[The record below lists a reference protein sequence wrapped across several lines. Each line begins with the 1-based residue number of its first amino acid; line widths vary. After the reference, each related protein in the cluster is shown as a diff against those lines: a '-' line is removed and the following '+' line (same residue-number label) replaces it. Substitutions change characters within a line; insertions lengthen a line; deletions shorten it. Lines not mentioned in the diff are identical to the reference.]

1 VPFPI
6 SQARKITRALHLPTR
21 FPVLEQQLFNALSLG
36 CVYALFALGFT
47 LVFGV
52 LGVVNLSQGAVF
64 MVGAYAA
71 LTAVTRLGFPLWAA
85 IAFAFAFAGV
95 VGMLIDRLVLKPLR
109 ARNAP
114 HLIPMIATIG
124 LAIAINSLAQG
135 LFGAEN
141 QRFPNEVLPQD
152 SMQIAGVSVTVLELG
167 IILVS
172 FVLMTVLM
180 LTLKKTQL
188 GRALRAIAES
198 PKAAR
203 LLGINVDGLFLLTS
217 FVAAGLGGIS
227 GVLIGL
233 YSNALFPLMGQP
245 MLHKGIAVIILGG
258 MGDIRGAMLAG
269 LFLGF
274 AEVLSVAYIGSDM
287 RDAVAFGL
295 LFLVLLVRPKG
306 LFGSVQE
313 RKV

>member
-1 VPFPI
+1 M
-6 SQARKITRALHLPTR
+6 
-21 FPVLEQQLFNALSLG
+21 LEQQLFNALSLG

-52 LGVVNLSQGAVF
+52 LGVINLSQGAVF

-71 LTAVTRLGFPLWAA
+71 LEAITRLHSPLWAA
-85 IAFAFAFAGV
+85 VIFAACFSGLVGV
-95 VGMLIDRLVLKPLR
+95 AIDRLVLKPLR
-109 ARNAP
+109 ARDAP

-124 LAIAINSLAQG
+124 LGLTMNSLAQG

-141 QRFPNEVLPQD
+141 QRFPSDVLPD
-152 SMQIAGVSVTVLELG
+152 RSIAVGGVSVTLLELG

-172 FVLMTVLM
+172 FVLMTVLL

-203 LLGINVDGLFLLTS
+203 LLGINVEGLFMVTS
-217 FVAAGLGGIS
+217 FAAAALGGIA

-274 AEVLSVAYIGSDM
+274 AEVLSVAYIGSNM
-287 RDAVAFGL
+287 RDAVAFGM

>member
-1 VPFPI
+1 
-6 SQARKITRALHLPTR
+6 
-21 FPVLEQQLFNALSLG
+21 VLEQQLFNALSLG

-52 LGVVNLSQGAVF
+52 LGVINLSHGAVF

-71 LTAVTRLGFPLWAA
+71 LECITRLHAPLWAA
-85 IAFAFAFAGV
+85 ILAAFAFSGL
-95 VGMLIDRLVLKPLR
+95 VGLVIDRLVLKPLR
-109 ARNAP
+109 ARGAP

-124 LAIAINSLAQG
+124 LGIAMNSLVQG
-135 LFGAEN
+135 IFGAEN
-141 QRFPNEVLPQD
+141 QRFPSDVLPDQA
-152 SMQIAGVSVTVLELG
+152 IVIGGVSVTVLELG

-172 FVLMTVLM
+172 FVMMAVL
-180 LTLKKTQL
+180 LVTLKKTQL

-203 LLGINVDGLFLLTS
+203 LLGINVEGLFMVTS
-217 FVAAGLGGIS
+217 LVAAGLGGVS

-245 MLHKGIAVIILGG
+245 IMHKGIAVIILGG

-274 AEVLSVAYIGSDM
+274 AEVLSVAYIGSTM

-295 LFLVLLVRPKG
+295 LFIVLLLRPQG
-306 LFGSVQE
+306 MFGKVLE
-313 RKV
+313 RKA

>member
-1 VPFPI
+1 M
-6 SQARKITRALHLPTR
+6 RLRAA
-21 FPVLEQQLFNALSLG
+21 VKKNMLEQQLVNALSLG

-47 LVFGV
+47 LIFGV
-52 LGVVNLSQGAVF
+52 LGVVNLSHGAIF

-71 LTAVTRLGFPLWAA
+71 EQAVARFALPLWGALL
-85 IAFAFAFAGV
+85 FAFVFCGLLGLV
-95 VGMLIDRLVLKPLR
+95 IDVLVLRPLR

-124 LAIAINSLAQG
+124 VAIILNNGIQG
-135 LFGAEN
+135 IFGA
-141 QRFPNEVLPQD
+141 QSLRFPPGLVPEEVLMLGGLQLT
-152 SMQIAGVSVTVLELG
+152 ALELG
-167 IILVS
+167 IIFLSFALMAVLLVA
-172 FVLMTVLM
+172 
-180 LTLKKTQL
+180 LKKTQF

-198 PKAAR
+198 PKAAY
-203 LLGINVDGLFLLTS
+203 LLGINVEGLFFMTS
-217 FVAAGLGGIS
+217 FAAAGLGGVS

-258 MGDIRGAMLAG
+258 MGDIRGALMAG

-274 AEVLSVAYIGSDM
+274 AEVLSVAYIGSNM
-287 RDAVAFGL
+287 RDAVGFGL
-295 LFLVLLVRPKG
+295 LFLILLVRPKG
-306 LFGSVQE
+306 LFGTLQE

>member
-1 VPFPI
+1 
-6 SQARKITRALHLPTR
+6 
-21 FPVLEQQLFNALSLG
+21 VLEQQLFNALSLG

-47 LVFGV
+47 LIFGV

-64 MVGAYAA
+64 MLGAYAA
-71 LTAVTRLGFPLWAA
+71 LTAINQLHAPLWAA
-85 IAFAFAFAGV
+85 IAFAFAFSGL
-95 VGMLIDRLVLKPLR
+95 VGLLIDRLLLKPLR
-109 ARNAP
+109 KRDAP

-124 LAIAINSLAQG
+124 LGLAMNSLVQG

-141 QRFPNEVLPQD
+141 QRFPSEVLPQD
-152 SMQIAGVSVTVLELG
+152 SLQIAGISVTVLELG

-180 LTLKKTQL
+180 LTLNRTQL

-203 LLGINVDGLFLLTS
+203 LLGINVDGLFMLTS
-217 FVAAGLGGIS
+217 FVAAGLGGIA

-306 LFGSVQE
+306 LFGTVQE

>member
-1 VPFPI
+1 M
-6 SQARKITRALHLPTR
+6 
-21 FPVLEQQLFNALSLG
+21 LEQQLFNALSLG

-47 LVFGV
+47 LIFGV
-52 LGVVNLSQGAVF
+52 LGVVNLSHGAVF
-64 MVGAYAA
+64 MLGAYAA
-71 LTAVTRLGFPLWAA
+71 LQAVTLLQAPLAVALGV
-85 IAFAFAFAGV
+85 AFV
-95 VGMLIDRLVLKPLR
+95 VSGALGLLIDALVLKRLR

-124 LAIAINSLAQG
+124 VAIVLNNGVQG
-135 LFGAEN
+135 VFGAGN
-141 QRFPNEVLPQD
+141 LRFPVEVLPQD
-152 SMQIAGVSVTVLELG
+152 TLNLAGLHITVLELG
-167 IILVS
+167 IIGLS
-172 FVLMTVLM
+172 FALMTALM
-180 LTLKKTQL
+180 LTLKRTQL

-198 PKAAR
+198 PKAAA
-203 LLGINVDGLFLLTS
+203 LVGINVEGLFMLTS
-217 FVAAGLGGIS
+217 FVAAGLGGVA

-274 AEVLSVAYIGSDM
+274 AEVLSVAYIGSNM
-287 RDAVAFGL
+287 RDAVGFGL

-306 LFGSVQE
+306 LFGTLQE

>member
-1 VPFPI
+1 M
-6 SQARKITRALHLPTR
+6 
-21 FPVLEQQLFNALSLG
+21 LEQQLFNALSLG

-47 LVFGV
+47 LIFGV
-52 LGVVNLSQGAVF
+52 LGVVNLSHGAVF

-71 LTAVTRLGFPLWAA
+71 LQVIVRLQQPLWVGLV
-85 IAFAFAFAGV
+85 FAFFFAGAI
-95 VGMLIDRLVLKPLR
+95 GWLIDTLVLRRLR

-124 LAIAINSLAQG
+124 IGITLNNLVQG
-135 LFGAEN
+135 IFGAQN
-141 QRFPNEVLPQD
+141 QRFPQHVLPHD
-152 SMQIAGVSVTVLELG
+152 TLQIVGLHVTVLELG
-167 IILVS
+167 IILLS
-172 FVLMTVLM
+172 FVLMTVLLM
-180 LTLKKTQL
+180 MMNKTQL

-198 PKAAR
+198 PRAAL
-203 LLGINVDGLFLLTS
+203 LLGIDVEGLFMLTS
-217 FVAAGLGGIS
+217 FVAAGLGGVA

-233 YSNALFPLMGQP
+233 YSNALYPLMGQP
-245 MLHKGIAVIILGG
+245 ILHKGIAIIILGG

-274 AEVLSVAYIGSDM
+274 AEVLSVAYIGSMM

-295 LFLVLLVRPKG
+295 LFAVLLVRPKG

>member
-1 VPFPI
+1 M
-6 SQARKITRALHLPTR
+6 
-21 FPVLEQQLFNALSLG
+21 LEQQLVNALSLG

-47 LVFGV
+47 LIFGV
-52 LGVVNLSQGAVF
+52 LGVINLSHGAIF

-71 LTAVTRLGFPLWAA
+71 EQAVARFALPLWGALL
-85 IAFAFAFAGV
+85 FAFVFCGLLGWAV
-95 VGMLIDRLVLKPLR
+95 DVLVLRPLR

-124 LAIAINSLAQG
+124 VAIILNNGVQG
-135 LFGAEN
+135 IFGA
-141 QRFPNEVLPQD
+141 QSLRFPPGLVPEEVLTLGGLQ
-152 SMQIAGVSVTVLELG
+152 VTALELG
-167 IILVS
+167 IIFFSFSLMAVLLLV
-172 FVLMTVLM
+172 
-180 LTLKKTQL
+180 LKKTQF

-198 PKAAR
+198 PKAAY
-203 LLGINVDGLFLLTS
+203 LVGINVEGLFFLTS
-217 FVAAGLGGIS
+217 FVAAGLGGVA

-258 MGDIRGAMLAG
+258 MGDIRGALIGG

-274 AEVLSVAYIGSDM
+274 AEVLSVAYVGSSM

-295 LFLVLLVRPKG
+295 LFLILLVRPTG
-306 LFGSVQE
+306 LFGRLQE

>member
-1 VPFPI
+1 M
-6 SQARKITRALHLPTR
+6 
-21 FPVLEQQLFNALSLG
+21 LEQQLFNALSLG

-52 LGVVNLSQGAVF
+52 LGVVNLSHGSVF

-71 LTAVTRLGFPLWAA
+71 LQAINRLQFPLWAA
-85 IAFAFAFAGV
+85 LLAGCLFS
-95 VGMLIDRLVLKPLR
+95 GLTGLLIDVLVLRRLR
-109 ARNAP
+109 QRNVP

-124 LAIAINSLAQG
+124 LGITINSLVQG

-141 QRFPNEVLPQD
+141 QRFPADLLPQEPLQL
-152 SMQIAGVSVTVLELG
+152 MGLHVTELELG
-167 IILVS
+167 IILLS
-172 FVLMTVLM
+172 FVLMTL
-180 LTLKKTQL
+180 LLLALKKTQL

-203 LLGINVDGLFLLTS
+203 LLGINVEGLFMVTS
-217 FVAAGLGGIS
+217 FAAAALGGLA

-245 MLHKGIAVIILGG
+245 VMHKGIAVIILGG

-274 AEVLSVAYIGSDM
+274 AEVLSVVWVGSTM

-295 LFLVLLVRPKG
+295 LFAVLLLRPKG
-306 LFGSVQE
+306 LFGSVKE

>member
-1 VPFPI
+1 
-6 SQARKITRALHLPTR
+6 
-21 FPVLEQQLFNALSLG
+21 VLEQQLFNALSLG

-52 LGVVNLSQGAVF
+52 LGVVNLSQGAIF

-71 LTAVTRLGFPLWAA
+71 LTAITRLHAPLWAA
-85 IAFAFAFAGV
+85 ILFAFAFSGA
-95 VGMLIDRLVLKPLR
+95 VGLLIDRIVLKPLR
-109 ARNAP
+109 RRDAP

-124 LAIAINSLAQG
+124 LGIAINSLVQG

-141 QRFPNEVLPQD
+141 QRFPSEVLPQD
-152 SMQIAGVSVTVLELG
+152 SLVIAGVSVTVLELG

-172 FVLMTVLM
+172 FLLMTVL
-180 LTLKKTQL
+180 LVTLKKTQL

-203 LLGINVDGLFLLTS
+203 LLGINVDGLFMLTS

-287 RDAVAFGL
+287 RDAIAFGL